1 MSYATLMVYVE
12 PDRMPV
18 ERVRLAAH
26 LANKFNAALIG
37 LSALP
42 IGGPVVA
49 GGVLVADTSPTDLKE
64 VRAKLADKGNW
75 FRNIAGAVH

>member
-26 LANKFNAALIG
+26 LANNLTPPSSGCRRFLLG
-37 LSALP
+37 
-42 IGGPVVA
+42 
-49 GGVLVADTSPTDLKE
+49 DQ
-64 VRAKLADKGNW
+64 
-75 FRNIAGAVH
+75 